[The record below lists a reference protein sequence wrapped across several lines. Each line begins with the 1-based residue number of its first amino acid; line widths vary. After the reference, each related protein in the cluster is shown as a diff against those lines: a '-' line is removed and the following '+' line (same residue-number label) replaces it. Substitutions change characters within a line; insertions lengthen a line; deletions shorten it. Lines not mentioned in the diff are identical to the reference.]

1 MIRIKKLTKK
11 YKNNIILNNLDLEI
25 KECGIT
31 TIIGPSGCG
40 KTTLLNIISGLDKD
54 FSGEVIIGENSLK
67 KLSDVELCNLRMK
80 NIAYLHQFPKLLEN
94 FRVKDF
100 LELTNFSPKFQDKNA
115 QKILFKS
122 MEITKCLKTEIKNL
136 SGGEK
141 QRVAICK
148 AILNDYDIYIFDE
161 PTGNLDDENSR
172 IIMNI
177 IKKISLTKIVILV
190 THDKTICSEYSDS
203 IFDLEEK
210 KYTRKIKTKSY
221 KPEKEKQKIKFRLRK
236 LFKYT
241 FLIFKSKKW
250 RNMFS
255 IISITLSFVSA
266 TLIFSLSE
274 SVNSCIKSS
283 FGQYFSQND
292 ILIREKKANDV
303 KISRNSLDEFQVN
316 QIKNKYP
323 KYISK
328 IDYIYENNFETFFDE
343 SSLVVSFNNKYQTI
357 QNFSARSFNEF
368 KLLNEKDK
376 YKYVYK
382 KVLENDEI
390 VLSISES
397 KMASICLFLNIK
409 RTYDSLYEFI
419 SNNQLNISFSATNF
433 LWSYNN
439 EALYRLVGFIPEN
452 VNFIYHTSDTF
463 NIDVF
468 ETDMKLPS
476 TLYYDNQ
483 NKPWV
488 LKKTAILNLNGEYT
502 DFLNL
507 FLYDEFLSNF
517 YVNKM
522 SESYMPLTYTK
533 NEIANTNKYAIYY
546 ADDSNK
552 FKKILSAFKQ
562 KDMSDLIIGTNYG
575 YFASEVSFANG
586 FVSKFLFA
594 NSLNKANYII
604 DNFEELTD
612 LNIIQEDE
620 SIYYGNGLSNNSK
633 RINIETKNIKMRNN
647 EIAISRA
654 LANNLNLKTDD
665 ELFYVCC
672 KNENIDKDGDVIQDL
687 VLGSLKIKS
696 ILNVDGEKIIHNSF
710 WTYSFFRDELG
721 FPYEK
726 LVPNSIILKNNA
738 EVKNTINIIEN
749 SFKDFKATCPLI
761 EINKNIESTIAE
773 IQLGITL
780 FSIFSVIISSI
791 LLILILISIFNDIK
805 RDLATLLCLGSS
817 KKQVS
822 LLLIF
827 YSFILISISII
838 PSFLSTFFTIY
849 LVTETVFNM
858 RISGQLMTIFYKPIF
873 ITLLISIILILIAI
887 ILAKRKI
894 KSLNI
899 IKELK

>member
-11 YKNNIILNNLDLEI
+11 YKNNVILSDLNLEI
-25 KECGIT
+25 RECGIT

-40 KTTLLNIISGLDKD
+40 KTTLLNIISGLDND
-54 FSGEVIIGENSLK
+54 FFGEVTVGENNLK
-67 KLSDVELCNLRMK
+67 KLSNDDLCNLRTK
-80 NIAYLHQFPKLLEN
+80 NIAYLHQFPKLLDN

-100 LELTNFSPKFQDKNA
+100 LELTNYSAKYQDKNA

-122 MEITKCLKTEIKNL
+122 MDIIKCLKTEIKNL

-161 PTGNLDDENSR
+161 PTGNLDDENSK
-172 IIMNI
+172 IIMDI
-177 IKKISLTKIVILV
+177 IKKLSLNKIVVLV
-190 THDKTICSEYSDS
+190 THDKNICNEYSDS

-210 KYTRKIKTKSY
+210 KFLRKIKTKIY
-221 KPEKEKQKIKFRLRK
+221 RPEKEKERIKFKLTK

-241 FLIFKSKKW
+241 FLIFKSKRW
-250 RNMFS
+250 RNLFS

-283 FGQYFSQND
+283 FGQYFSKND
-292 ILIREKKANDV
+292 ILIREKKANDI
-303 KISRNSLDEFQVN
+303 KINRNSLDEFQLN

-323 KYISK
+323 QYISK
-328 IDYIYENNFETFFDE
+328 INYIYENNFETFFDE

-357 QNFSARSFNEF
+357 QNFSARSFNEY
-368 KLLNEKDK
+368 KLLTKKEEHK
-376 YKYVYK
+376 YIFK

-409 RTYDSLYEFI
+409 RTYESLYEFI
-419 SNNQLNISFSATNF
+419 LNNQLNISFSATNF
-433 LWSYNN
+433 LWGYNN
-439 EALYRLVGFIPEN
+439 ESLYRLVGFIPEN
-452 VNFIYHTSDTF
+452 INFIYHTNATF
-463 NIDVF
+463 NLDVF

-488 LKKTAILNLNGEYT
+488 LKKTAVLNLNGEYT

-522 SESYMPLTYTK
+522 SESYMPLTYLK
-533 NEIANTNKYAIYY
+533 NEIAITNKYAIYY
-546 ADDSNK
+546 ADNSNK
-552 FKKILSAFKQ
+552 FKKILSALKHNNE
-562 KDMSDLIIGTNYG
+562 SDLIIGTNYG
-575 YFASEVSFANG
+575 YYASEVSFVNG
-586 FVSKFLFA
+586 FVSKFLFT
-594 NSLNKANYII
+594 NSINKANYII
-604 DNFEELTD
+604 DNFDELTD
-612 LNIIQEDE
+612 LNVLQEDKD
-620 SIYYGNGLSNNSK
+620 IYYGNGLSNNSK
-633 RINIETKNIKMRNN
+633 RINIETKNIKLKNN
-647 EIAISRA
+647 EIAISRT
-654 LANNLNLKTDD
+654 LANNLALKIDD

-672 KNENIDKDGDVIQDL
+672 KNENIDKDGNIIQDL
-687 VLGSLKIKS
+687 VLGSLKIRT
-696 ILNVDGEKIIHNSF
+696 ILDTDGEKIIQNSL
-710 WTYSFFRDELG
+710 WTYSFFRDEIG

-726 LVPNSIILKNNA
+726 LVPNSIILKNSSDVN
-738 EVKNTINIIEN
+738 NTINIIEN
-749 SFKDFKATCPLI
+749 SFKDFKATCPLV

-858 RISGQLMTIFYKPIF
+858 KISGQLISIFFKPIF
-873 ITLLISIILILIAI
+873 ITFIISVVLMFIAI
-887 ILAKRKI
+887 IVAKHKI
-894 KSLNI
+894 KRLKI